1 MTLIFF
7 QSSSQLSEEA
17 QEEYQEAFRLYDKG
31 GNTPA
36 KTLGFVLRYLGQN
49 PSDQELIN
57 ICNKYGQGNKINYF
71 HSIIT
76 TLLFTYTQNKFTA
89 TNNLLNASSSKKG
102 GAINQQGFL
111 SFMSSKTRDVE
122 SEDNIVEAFQ
132 VFDKDGK
139 GYISAAELRNI
150 LTNMGDRLNEDQV
163 NQMLREALASE
174 DGNLDYRQFVHMM
187 MNR

>member
-1 MTLIFF
+1 
-7 QSSSQLSEEA
+7 
-17 QEEYQEAFRLYDKG
+17 
-31 GNTPA
+31 
-36 KTLGFVLRYLGQN
+36 
-49 PSDQELIN
+49 
-57 ICNKYGQGNKINYF
+57 
-71 HSIIT
+71 
-76 TLLFTYTQNKFTA
+76 
-89 TNNLLNASSSKKG
+89 
-102 GAINQQGFL
+102 
-111 SFMSSKTRDVE
+111 MSSKTRDVE